1 MNPKS
6 LDVSEKNIKIFWL
19 NQISNLFRNNYQN
32 FFYKNASRSRLVS
45 HATMMWSAL
54 YFHDLRDCS
63 KYPYRYNW
71 INRKFFISL
80 WSRIILW
87 DFNTAL
93 KYDSKLHFSQ
103 KILIIISEKSRNFGF
118 NYLEKIFCF
127 REKIFY
133 VVSDHKNWGETGG

>member
-1 MNPKS
+1 MNSKS
-6 LDVSEKNIKIFWL
+6 LDFSEIIIKIFWL
-19 NQISNLFRNNYQN
+19 NQSSKFFWNNYQS
-32 FFYKNASRSRLVS
+32 FFFKSASRNRLVS
-45 HATMMWSAL
+45 RATMIWSAPD
-54 YFHDLRDCS
+54 FHDLEYCS
-63 KYPYRYNW
+63 RYPWRCNW
-71 INRKFFISL
+71 TNKKVFISL
-80 WSRIILW
+80 WSPIILW